1 MGVQLLV
8 MVAAYSA
15 LVGAPVPE
23 RVLTLSQALETAQQH
38 QPQLWQARAN
48 AEAAS
53 ARADELRAP
62 ILPQLTLTAGYQR
75 TTANF
80 VARPGSVP
88 SAFTMGQSSTSL
100 DSFNFWSSGL
110 TLNQYI
116 WDFGVTTD
124 RWRSSRAAA
133 ESLNQTSR
141 AVEQQIIAGVRA
153 AYFNA
158 RAQLSLIQVARENLA
173 NLELHLKQIEGFAA
187 AGTRPKIDLAQAR
200 ADRAQ
205 GQVQLISAQ
214 NAYAVA
220 KAQLNQAIGETGT
233 TDYDVQDEA
242 LPPIPGEDGDL
253 AALLADALHARPE
266 LAALERQIRA
276 QELLVSS
283 AKGAYGPA
291 LGAAMSVTDSGVELT
306 NLTWNWNASLNL
318 SWGLFQG
325 LLTRSQVREAKANLS
340 VVQAQRAGIVNQ
352 VRVEVEQ
359 AQLQVR
365 AAKATIAA
373 VGEALF
379 NSRERLRLAE
389 GRYQS
394 GVGNVIELGDAQVA
408 AATAAAQSI
417 QAEYNLATARAAL
430 LKALGRGL

>member
-1 MGVQLLV
+1 M
-8 MVAAYSA
+8 
-15 LVGAPVPE
+15 
-23 RVLTLSQALETAQQH
+23 
-38 QPQLWQARAN
+38 
-48 AEAAS
+48 
-53 ARADELRAP
+53 
-62 ILPQLTLTAGYQR
+62 
-75 TTANF
+75 
-80 VARPGSVP
+80 
-88 SAFTMGQSSTSL
+88 
-100 DSFNFWSSGL
+100 
-110 TLNQYI
+110 
-116 WDFGVTTD
+116 
-124 RWRSSRAAA
+124 
-133 ESLNQTSR
+133 
-141 AVEQQIIAGVRA
+141 
-153 AYFNA
+153 
-158 RAQLSLIQVARENLA
+158 
-173 NLELHLKQIEGFAA
+173 
-187 AGTRPKIDLAQAR
+187 
-200 ADRAQ
+200 
-205 GQVQLISAQ
+205 
-214 NAYAVA
+214 
-220 KAQLNQAIGETGT
+220 
-233 TDYDVQDEA
+233 
-242 LPPIPGEDGDL
+242 LPPIPGEDGEL
-253 AALLADALHARPE
+253 GGLLEDALHARPE

-291 LGAAMSVTDSGVELT
+291 LGAAMSLTDSGSDLT

-325 LLTRSQVREAKANLS
+325 LLTRSQVREARANLS

-359 AQLQVR
+359 AHLQVR

-417 QAEYNLATARAAL
+417 QAEYSLATARAAL

>member
-1 MGVQLLV
+1 M

-100 DSFNFWSSGL
+100 DSFNFWTSGL

-141 AVEQQIIAGVRA
+141 AVEQQIIAGVRT

-158 RAQLSLIQVARENLA
+158 RAQLALIQVARENLA

-325 LLTRSQVREAKANLS
+325 LLTRSQVREAKANLR

>member
-1 MGVQLLV
+1 MGVQLLM
-8 MVAAYSA
+8 MVATYSA
-15 LVGAPVPE
+15 LAGALVPE

-100 DSFNFWSSGL
+100 DSFNFWTSGL
-110 TLNQYI
+110 TLNQFI

-133 ESLNQTSR
+133 ESLHQSSR
-141 AVEQQIIAGVRA
+141 AVEQQIIAGVRT

-158 RAQLSLIQVARENLA
+158 RAQLALIQVAKENLA

-242 LPPIPGEDGDL
+242 LPPVAGEDGEL
-253 AALLADALHARPE
+253 AALLEDALHARPE
-266 LAALERQIRA
+266 LAALERQVRA

-291 LGAAMSVTDSGVELT
+291 LGAAMNLTDSGVDLT

-352 VRVEVEQ
+352 VRVDVEQ

-417 QAEYNLATARAAL
+417 QAEYSLATARAAL
-430 LKALGRGL
+430 LKAMGRGL

>member
-1 MGVQLLV
+1 MGVQLLM

-141 AVEQQIIAGVRA
+141 AVEQQIIAGVRT

-158 RAQLSLIQVARENLA
+158 RAQLALIQVARENLA

-283 AKGAYGPA
+283 AKGAYGPT

>member
-1 MGVQLLV
+1 MGVQLLM

-100 DSFNFWSSGL
+100 DSFNFWTSGL

-141 AVEQQIIAGVRA
+141 AVEQQIIAGVRT

>member
-100 DSFNFWSSGL
+100 DSFNFWTSGL

-141 AVEQQIIAGVRA
+141 AVEQQIIAGVRT

>member
-1 MGVQLLV
+1 

-100 DSFNFWSSGL
+100 DSFNFWTSGL

-141 AVEQQIIAGVRA
+141 AVEQQIIAGVRT

>member
-1 MGVQLLV
+1 MGVQLLM

-100 DSFNFWSSGL
+100 DSFNFWTSGL

-141 AVEQQIIAGVRA
+141 AVEQQIIAGVRT

-158 RAQLSLIQVARENLA
+158 RAQLALIQVARENLA

>member
-1 MGVQLLV
+1 MGVQLLM
-8 MVAAYSA
+8 MVALYGA
-15 LVGAPVPE
+15 LAPA
-23 RVLTLSQALETAQQH
+23 RVLTLGQALETAQQH

-53 ARADELRAP
+53 ARADALRAP

-88 SAFTMGQSSTSL
+88 SSFNTTQSASL
-100 DSFNFWSSGL
+100 DSFNFWTSGL

-133 ESLNQTSR
+133 ESLNQSSR
-141 AVEQQIIAGVRA
+141 AVEQQIIAGVRT

-158 RAQLSLIQVARENLA
+158 RAQLALIQVARENLA

-220 KAQLNQAIGETGT
+220 KAQLNQAIGETGA
-233 TDYDVQDEA
+233 TDYDVQDET
-242 LPPIPGEDGDL
+242 LPPIPGEDGEL
-253 AALLADALHARPE
+253 SALLDDALRTRPE
-266 LAALERQIRA
+266 LSALERQIRA

-291 LGAAMSVTDSGVELT
+291 LGAAMNLTDSGSDLT

-318 SWGLFQG
+318 TWGLFQG
-325 LLTRSQVREAKANLS
+325 LLTRSQVREARANLS

-359 AQLQVR
+359 AHLQVR

-394 GVGNVIELGDAQVA
+394 GVGSVIELSDAQVA

-417 QAEYNLATARAAL
+417 QAEYSLATARAAL

>member
-1 MGVQLLV
+1 M

-100 DSFNFWSSGL
+100 DSFNFWTSGL